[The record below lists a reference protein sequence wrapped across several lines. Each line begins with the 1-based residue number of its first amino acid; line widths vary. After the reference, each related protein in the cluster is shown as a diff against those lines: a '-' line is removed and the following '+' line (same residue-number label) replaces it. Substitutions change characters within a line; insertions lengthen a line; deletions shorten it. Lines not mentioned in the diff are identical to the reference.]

1 MIVNPRSHKSL
12 LMPIALVAFV
22 GCTSLLAQPRV
33 LVFSKTD
40 GFRHT
45 SIEPGKTAFDKMSK
59 EKGFAVE
66 FSEDATVFNS
76 SNLKKF
82 NAIVFLNTT
91 GNILNEDQ
99 QAEFERY
106 IQAGG
111 GYLGIHAA
119 TDCEY
124 DWPWYG
130 RLAGAF
136 FLDHPNPNN
145 VQKV

>member
-1 MIVNPRSHKSL
+1 M
-12 LMPIALVAFV
+12 
-22 GCTSLLAQPRV
+22 
-33 LVFSKTD
+33 D
-40 GFRHT
+40 FRHA
-45 SIEPGKTAFDKMSK
+45 SIEPGKIAFQKMAD

-66 FSEDATVFNS
+66 FSEDATQFNAV
-76 SNLKKF
+76 NLKRF
-82 NAIVFLNTT
+82 SAVVFLNTT
-91 GNILNEDQ
+91 GDILNDGQ

-124 DWPWYG
+124 EWPWYG

-145 VQKV
+145 IQKGKFYVVQKDHWATKGMPDTFERTDEFYSFKNNRSKH